1 MVTEPLTRFQRAVDG
16 NQNRNMCTFT
26 AVETKDI
33 YHTIEG
39 ESFGEFKDRG
49 SKFLAYA
56 FPAEDKA
63 GIEQALGQVRK
74 LHPKAR
80 HHCYGYRLGLDKN
93 NFRAN
98 DDGEPSGTAGRPILG
113 QIDSAG
119 LTNTIV
125 IVVRYFGGT
134 LLGASG
140 LINAYKKSAAEALSQ
155 ATVVERIV
163 EEKYTLH
170 FDYSHMSKVMNAIS
184 KPPFRMMEQRFT
196 ETAELDIAIRRTL
209 VDDALV
215 QLKAQVAEV
224 YLEEVPD
231 LKEIPG
237 FKIAH
242 VGTI

>member
-1 MVTEPLTRFQRAVDG
+1 
-16 NQNRNMCTFT
+16 MCTFT
-26 AVETKDI
+26 PVETKDT
-33 YHTIEG
+33 YKTIAKD
-39 ESFGEFKDRG
+39 SFGEFKDRG

-56 FPAEDKA
+56 FPAEDKT
-63 GIEQALGQVRK
+63 ELESALAQVRK

-80 HHCYGYRLGLDKN
+80 HHCYAYRLGLDKN

-140 LINAYKKSAAEALSQ
+140 LINAYKKSTAEALGQ
-155 ATVVERIV
+155 AQVVEKIV
-163 EEKYTLH
+163 EEKFTLY
-170 FDYSHMSKVMNAIS
+170 FDYAHMSKVMNAIS
-184 KPPFRMMEQRFT
+184 KPPFRIVEQRFT
-196 ETAELDIAIRRTL
+196 ETAELDIALRKTL

-224 YLEEVPD
+224 YLEEVAD

-237 FKIAH
+237 FKIEH
-242 VGTI
+242 RGTI